1 MKSSLPFDGITQ
13 DQWVD
18 FVTYV
23 ETRLDTLSDEGV
35 DVETQGFALLTLAV
49 TTLSAAGHGRDTLMH
64 NILSIHD
71 ALYEMLVQTR
81 VDLDIDPT
89 PIITLPGGE
98 A

>member
-1 MKSSLPFDGITQ
+1 MTSSLPFDGITQ
-13 DQWVD
+13 DQWSD
-18 FVTYV
+18 FVMYV
-23 ETRLDTLSDEGV
+23 ETRLDELSDQGV

-64 NILSIHD
+64 NTLSIHD

-81 VDLDIDPT
+81 VKMGIDPT
-89 PIITLPGGE
+89 PIITLPGGD